1 MSTGPHARAGAHAPD
16 GAGRADTA
24 AEPERRAGAL
34 DPPPASRR
42 ALEIDA
48 LTVAFPTLR
57 GTTLAVNDVTLE
69 VAPGEA
75 IGIVGESGSG
85 KTMMCRAI
93 LGLIPWPGRIIGGAI
108 RWHGE
113 NLVEASAKGLRRVR
127 GSQISMIFQDPASAL
142 DPVFTVGDQIAEPLR
157 VHRGLSRRAAQ
168 RAAVELLGRV
178 GIPSPRE
185 RANAYPH
192 QLSGGMR
199 QRAMIAIAISC
210 EPELILA
217 DEPTTNLD
225 VTIQEQ
231 ILALL
236 AELRAELGMAMVLVS
251 HDLGVVAQNVDRVA
265 VMYSGYV
272 IETAPVRA
280 VFSETRHPYTA
291 GLIAAL
297 PSIRIDGERRALTP
311 IPGQPPALDELPRGC
326 PFAPR
331 CPHAAERCQEVDM
344 RLLALAP
351 AHTTACPFAE
361 EVLAP

>member
-1 MSTGPHARAGAHAPD
+1 MTAGPPTGADAAAAAAGLRAGPATAPEPQPGD
-16 GAGRADTA
+16 APA
-24 AEPERRAGAL
+24 A
-34 DPPPASRR
+34 PAAQP
-42 ALEIDA
+42 ALEIDS
-48 LTVAFPTLR
+48 LSVAFPTLR
-57 GTTLAVNDVTLE
+57 GAVLAVNGVTLD

-75 IGIVGESGSG
+75 LGIVGESGSG

-93 LGLIPWPGRIIGGAI
+93 LGLVPWPGRIVGGAI

-113 NLVEASAKGLRRVR
+113 DLVTTSARTLRRVR
-127 GSQISMIFQDPASAL
+127 GGQISMIFQDPASAL
-142 DPVFTVGDQIAEPLR
+142 DPVFTIGDQIAEPLR
-157 VHRGLSRRAAQ
+157 VHRSMSRRAAE
-168 RAAVELLGRV
+168 RETVELLGRV

-185 RANAYPH
+185 RRNAYPH

-210 EPELILA
+210 RPELILA

-251 HDLGVVAQNVDRVA
+251 HDLGVVAHNVDRVA

-272 IETAPVRA
+272 VERAPVGA
-280 VFSETRHPYTA
+280 VFAETRHPYTA

-297 PSIRIDGERRALTP
+297 PSIHVDRERRELTP
-311 IPGQPPALDELPRGC
+311 IPGAPPALDELPPGC
-326 PFAPR
+326 PFTPR
-331 CPHAAERCQEVDM
+331 CEHAAVRCEAVDM
-344 RLLALAP
+344 ELVAAGP
-351 AHTTACPFAE
+351 GHATACPFAA
-361 EVLAP
+361 EVLGR